1 MAAAG
6 AAELLCYIGGTRS
19 NPTLSKTLSLLSS
32 PFPTSP
38 ILHLRTPSLSLRR
51 ASRLPRFLSRLSAAD
66 LDISLTEN
74 DDDDDD
80 EQEAELLYDSDGAAD
95 FDVDALEEDA
105 LHTVRDFSS
114 SLSKQLTIGASSFY
128 TLL

>member
-6 AAELLCYIGGTRS
+6 AAELLCYIGGSRS

-74 DDDDDD
+74 DDDD
-80 EQEAELLYDSDGAAD
+80 EQEAEILYDSDGAAD

-105 LHTVRDFSS
+105 LHTVRDFSA
-114 SLSKQLTIGASSFY
+114 SLSKQLTIGASFY

>member
-6 AAELLCYIGGTRS
+6 AAELLCYIGGTRT

-66 LDISLTEN
+66 LDVSLT
-74 DDDDDD
+74 DDD
-80 EQEAELLYDSDGAAD
+80 EQEAEHLDDSDGAAD

-114 SLSKQLTIGASSFY
+114 SLSKQLTIGASFY
-128 TLL
+128 SLL

>member
-6 AAELLCYIGGTRS
+6 AAELLYYIGGTRS

-74 DDDDDD
+74 DDEDD
-80 EQEAELLYDSDGAAD
+80 EQEAEILYDSDGAAD
-95 FDVDALEEDA
+95 FDVDALEQDA

-114 SLSKQLTIGASSFY
+114 SLSKQLTIGASFY
-128 TLL
+128 SLL

>member
-6 AAELLCYIGGTRS
+6 AAELLCYIGGTRT

-38 ILHLRTPSLSLRR
+38 FLRLRTPSLSLRR

-74 DDDDDD
+74 DDEDD
-80 EQEAELLYDSDGAAD
+80 EQEAEILYDSDGAAD
-95 FDVDALEEDA
+95 FDVDALEQDA

-114 SLSKQLTIGASSFY
+114 SLSKQLTIGASFY
-128 TLL
+128 SLL

>member
-6 AAELLCYIGGTRS
+6 AAELLCYRGGARTHS
-19 NPTLSKTLSLLSS
+19 TLSKTLSLLSP

-38 ILHLRTPSLSLRR
+38 ILHLRTPSLSLPR
-51 ASRLPRFLSRLSAAD
+51 ASSRLPRFLSRLSATD
-66 LDISLTEN
+66 LDISLT
-74 DDDDDD
+74 DDDDD
-80 EQEAELLYDSDGAAD
+80 EQEGELLDDSDGAAD

-114 SLSKQLTIGASSFY
+114 SLSKQLTIGASFY
-128 TLL
+128 SLL